1 MTTMMMLGEMTGGGG
16 DTITVAGLSL
26 LLAALAAFI
35 GRVGGI
41 QKGRK
46 DAQDVTL
53 TNNPLRVEL
62 EKEFVRR
69 EEWQTWRGEVRAD
82 LAKLEGMMERIF
94 DRVDT
99 KHTDLLNTIE
109 RAAKTGVDGRV
120 ALWNEL
126 RDQGQRLAKVESS
139 ADVSSGLKAI
149 AVELKEAKNQTKR

>member
-1 MTTMMMLGEMTGGGG
+1 MMLGEVMGGG

-26 LLAALAAFI
+26 LLAALAAFV

-69 EEWQTWRGEVRAD
+69 EEWTTWRGEVRAD
-82 LAKLEGMMERIF
+82 MAKLEGMMQRVF

-99 KHTDLLNTIE
+99 KHNDLLNTIE

-149 AVELKEAKNQTKR
+149 AVELKEAKTQPQTKR

>member
-1 MTTMMMLGEMTGGGG
+1 MMLGEVVGGG

-26 LLAALAAFI
+26 MMAAQAAFV

-46 DAQDVTL
+46 EAQDVHL
-53 TNNPLRVEL
+53 TNSPLRVEL

-69 EEWQTWRGEVRAD
+69 EEWTQWRGEVRSD
-82 LAKLEGMMERIF
+82 LAKLEGMMQRVF

-99 KHTDLLNTIE
+99 KHNELLQTIE

-126 RDQGQRLAKVESS
+126 RDQVQRIAKVEASS
-139 ADVSSGLKAI
+139 DVASGLKAI
-149 AVELKEAKNQTKR
+149 AVELKETKNQQPKR